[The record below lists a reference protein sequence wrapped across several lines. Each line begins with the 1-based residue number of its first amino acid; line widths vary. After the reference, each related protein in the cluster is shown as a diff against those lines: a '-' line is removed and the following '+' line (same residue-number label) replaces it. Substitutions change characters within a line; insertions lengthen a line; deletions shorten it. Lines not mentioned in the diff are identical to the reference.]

1 MTRLCFLLFFISGW
15 SAVAQNGNTVLSGIT
30 PCGQEMRAALGIGDK
45 VCESIK
51 WKITMTEPGR
61 FNLLSIYGEGLP
73 NTTEFKGGGTKSE
86 FSGQFQISNSGEK
99 KIVYELKSPGL
110 KSPLLLWQLDKN
122 IFHFLGNDRKALRGD
137 GGHSYTLNKV
147 E

>member
-1 MTRLCFLLFFISGW
+1 MIRLCFLLVFISGW
-15 SAVAQNGNTVLSGIT
+15 SALAQDRSTILSGIT
-30 PCGQEMRAALGIGDK
+30 PCGQEMRSALDIGDK
-45 VCESIK
+45 VCESIR

-61 FNLLSIYGEGLP
+61 FDLVSIYGEGLP
-73 NTTEFKGGGTKSE
+73 NTMDYKGGGVKSE
-86 FSGQFQISNSGEK
+86 LSGQFQISSSGEK

-122 IFHFLGNDRKALRGD
+122 IFHFLGNDKKALRGD

-147 E
+147 K